1 MIDGFFKNYFWTFIL
16 GVLFVGAFL
25 LAQTANAFVARWVRV
40 PPEQR
45 LAAMA
50 AQGSGGTENKRAA
63 VTMSSFLER
72 NLLGAMRED
81 LAAIEAEKQRQADL
95 EKGSAEKDE
104 APGNFDTNSCQKS
117 RVSEKLVAVFY
128 STIPEESAVAFFD
141 ESDKTARLIRINE
154 DVDKNGEVKLRR
166 VGIRTAYLEKDG
178 RCEYVSLDDDDKK
191 PRPKVAQV
199 KEEKEEDDELG
210 KNVQKTGDGEYT
222 IAKEEID
229 NVLSNL
235 NKLATQARIVP
246 SFKDGKANGFKLFS
260 IRPNSLYAKIGIK
273 NGDVV
278 QQINGYELNSP
289 DKALEIYSKLK
300 DASSISVDL
309 LRRGKAKSLSYTI
322 R

>member
-1 MIDGFFKNYFWTFIL
+1 VIDGYFKNYFWTFIL
-16 GVLFVGAFL
+16 LVLFLAALL
-25 LAQTANAFVARWVRV
+25 LAQTANAFMVRWVRV
-40 PPEQR
+40 PPEKQ
-45 LAAMA
+45 LAAISA
-50 AQGSGGTENKRAA
+50 ERGGATEKAKTR
-63 VTMSSFLER
+63 VEMSAFLER
-72 NLLGAMRED
+72 NVLKAMRED
-81 LAAIEAEKQRQADL
+81 LAAIEAQKAREEAAEEAVEEENKDP
-95 EKGSAEKDE
+95 GS
-104 APGNFDTNSCQKS
+104 FDTNSCQES
-117 RVSEKLVAVFY
+117 RIPEKLVAVFY
-128 STIPEESAVAFFD
+128 STIPEESAVAFYD
-141 ESDKTARLIRINE
+141 ETDKVATLVRINE
-154 DVDKNGEVKLRR
+154 AVDKAGEVKLRR
-166 VGIRTAYLEKDG
+166 VGIRTAYVERDN
-178 RCEYVSLDDDDKK
+178 RCEYLSLDDDAKR
-191 PRPKVAQV
+191 PPPKVAV
-199 KEEKEEDDELG
+199 KEDDDDEEELG
-210 KNVQKTGDGEYT
+210 KNVQKTGDGEYV
-222 IAKEEID
+222 IDRAEID